1 MISKREYNLLK
12 TFNTTRFWRGMPTTA
27 EKLLDAGLIKAT
39 AFGWGNYQLTP
50 EGRAA
55 IREFEEQNNG

>member
-12 TFNTTRFWRGMPTTA
+12 TFNPTRFWRGMPTTA
-27 EKLLDAGLIKAT
+27 EKLFDAGLIKAA
-39 AFGWGNYQLTP
+39 AFGRGNYQLTS

-55 IREFEEQNNG
+55 ILEFEWQKNG